1 LTGLA
6 GTNGTAVLN
15 GTSVP
20 STSIGNNGDFFIN
33 TATNTLYGPKANGA
47 WPAGTSLVG
56 PQGPQGLQGPTGPQG
71 PIGLTGATG
80 AQGPQGDQGPTGLTG
95 GTGPQGPQGD
105 QGPVGPLVSGNLG
118 ETLKNDGNNW
128 VASSTLIN
136 KNDQIGIGTSS
147 INSSAILQVQSTTQ
161 GILLPSMTETQR
173 ITISN
178 PAQGLLVFQNSAPI
192 GFYYYDGTIWQ
203 QFGGASS
210 SSTTGSTDKT
220 LIYTTDGF

>member
-1 LTGLA
+1 
-6 GTNGTAVLN
+6 
-15 GTSVP
+15 
-20 STSIGNNGDFFIN
+20 
-33 TATNTLYGPKANGA
+33 
-47 WPAGTSLVG
+47 
-56 PQGPQGLQGPTGPQG
+56 
-71 PIGLTGATG
+71 
-80 AQGPQGDQGPTGLTG
+80 
-95 GTGPQGPQGD
+95 
-105 QGPVGPLVSGNLG
+105 LVSGNLG

-173 ITISN
+173 NAIAN

-203 QFGGASS
+203 QLGGASS
-210 SSTTGSTDKT
+210 NSTTGSTDKT